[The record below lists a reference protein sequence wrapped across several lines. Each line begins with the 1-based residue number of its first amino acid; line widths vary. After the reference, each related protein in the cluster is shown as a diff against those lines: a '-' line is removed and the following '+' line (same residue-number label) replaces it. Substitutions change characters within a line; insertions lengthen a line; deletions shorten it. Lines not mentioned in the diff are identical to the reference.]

1 VASYAVIGLGRFG
14 RMVAE
19 VLAADG
25 AEVIAVDL
33 NPTIIENIK
42 DKVTIAVRMDSTDET
57 ALISQGI
64 DSVDAVIVGIGDD
77 FEANQLTTVLA
88 KKIGVKKVIT
98 RARTPV
104 QAKILSLIGADEVI
118 MPEEETAQ
126 RLAQRLTR
134 PNIRAYLELAEGYSL
149 VEVTAP
155 RKFHGSSL
163 QEINLRKKFGVTLV
177 VVKKRVQADNENGYE
192 ERINDVP
199 GADYII
205 QPDDILVLV
214 GPDDKLS
221 VLAEE

>member
-1 VASYAVIGLGRFG
+1 MISYAVIGLGRFG

-19 VLAADG
+19 MLAADG

-33 NPTIIENIK
+33 NPTLVEDIK
-42 DKVTIAVRMDSTDET
+42 DKVTVAVRMDSTDET
-57 ALISQGI
+57 ALVSQGI
-64 DSVDAVIVGIGDD
+64 DSMDAVIVGIGDD
-77 FEANQLTTVLA
+77 FEANQLTVVIA

-126 RLAQRLTR
+126 RLAQRLNR
-134 PNIRAYLELAEGYSL
+134 PNIRAHLELAEGYSL
-149 VEVTAP
+149 VEIAAP

-163 QEINLRKKFGVTLV
+163 QEINLRKKYGVTLV
-177 VVKKRVQADNENGYE
+177 VVKKRIEADNENGYQE
-192 ERINDVP
+192 KINDVP

-205 QPDDILVLV
+205 QSDDILVLV
-214 GPDDKLS
+214 GPDDKLNL
-221 VLAEE
+221 LADE

>member
-19 VLAADG
+19 MLAADG

-33 NPTIIENIK
+33 KPTLVDSIK
-42 DKVTIAVRMDSTDET
+42 DRVTVAVRMDSTDET

-64 DSVDAVIVGIGDD
+64 DKVDAVVVGIGED

-98 RARTPV
+98 RARSPI
-104 QAKILSLIGADEVI
+104 QKKILSLIGADEVI

-134 PNIRAYLELAEGYSL
+134 PNIRAYLELAEGYGL
-149 VEVTAP
+149 VELAAP
-155 RKFHGSSL
+155 RKFHGNSL
-163 QEINLRKKFGVTLV
+163 SEINLRKKYGVTLV
-177 VVKKRVQADNENGYE
+177 IVKKRLKADNEEGYE
-192 ERINDVP
+192 DKIYDVP

-214 GPDDKLS
+214 GPDDKIGL
-221 VLAEE
+221 LTAE

>member
-1 VASYAVIGLGRFG
+1 VIGLGRFG

-19 VLAADG
+19 MLAADG

-77 FEANQLTTVLA
+77 FEANQLTVVLA
-88 KKIGVKKVIT
+88 KKIGVETVIT

-149 VEVTAP
+149 VEVAAP

-163 QEINLRKKFGVTLV
+163 KEINLRKKFGVTLV
-177 VVKKRVQADNENGYE
+177 VVKKRVEADNENGYE

-199 GADYII
+199 GAEYII